1 MQGFGDIAKMIK
13 EANRYKKQMSEI
25 EVLGEYKGV
34 KVRINGL
41 QELMSIKIDESLL
54 DVAKQRD
61 LEKYI
66 KKAFKKAQKELEKAL
81 RKTINPSDFG
91 F

>member
-13 EANRYKKQMSEI
+13 EANRYKKQMATT
-25 EVLGEYKGV
+25 EVAGEYKGV
-34 KVRINGL
+34 RVRINGL
-41 QELMSIKIDESLL
+41 QEVLSVKIDEALL
-54 DVAKQRD
+54 DPRRQRD

-66 KKAFKKAQKELEKAL
+66 KKAFKKAQKELEKIL
-81 RKTINPSDFG
+81 RKTINPSDLG